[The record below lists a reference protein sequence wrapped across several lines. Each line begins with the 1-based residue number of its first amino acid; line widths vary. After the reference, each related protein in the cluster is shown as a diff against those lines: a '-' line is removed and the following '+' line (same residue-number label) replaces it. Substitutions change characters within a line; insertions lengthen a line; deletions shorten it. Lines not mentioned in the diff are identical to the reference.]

1 MKIAVTGA
9 AGYIGTHT
17 VRELLKSGHQ
27 IIMIENN
34 HVGSGIGLIEFV
46 GNPKVEIKIGDIR
59 DYNFIETVL
68 YNVDKVIHLAA
79 IVGEPACDKDENLA
93 EEVNVNGTLNVIKA
107 CKKNNVKHLHFMSTA
122 SSYGVQDDKITANE
136 NTPVNPISFYAKTK
150 LDMEDAI
157 LNSTNQNFYA
167 TIFRPST
174 VHGMS
179 TRMRFD
185 LIVNT
190 MSKHCFLDKKL
201 SLFGLTLWRPIFWVG
216 DAARAIS
223 LVINA
228 ADDLVR
234 NEIFNCGNNSE
245 NYQIKDIGEIVASQ
259 FNDVSITYDSSFR
272 DARSYKVD
280 FSKFENIG
288 FKTSKSL
295 EKCVQEIKFSLENS
309 IINDPSSKEYYNH
322 LIDLN
327 K

>member
-1 MKIAVTGA
+1 
-9 AGYIGTHT
+9 
-17 VRELLKSGHQ
+17 
-27 IIMIENN
+27 
-34 HVGSGIGLIEFV
+34 
-46 GNPKVEIKIGDIR
+46 
-59 DYNFIETVL
+59 
-68 YNVDKVIHLAA
+68 
-79 IVGEPACDKDENLA
+79 
-93 EEVNVNGTLNVIKA
+93 
-107 CKKNNVKHLHFMSTA
+107 MSTA
-122 SSYGVQDDKITANE
+122 SSYGVQDDSIIANE

-150 LDMEDAI
+150 LDMEQAI
-157 LNSTNQNFYA
+157 LNSTSKNFYV

-216 DAARAIS
+216 DAGRAIN
-223 LVINA
+223 LVINS
-228 ADDLVR
+228 DEELVR
-234 NEIFNCGNNSE
+234 NEIFNCGNNTE

-259 FNDVSITYDSSFR
+259 FNDVKITYDSSFR

-288 FKTSKSL
+288 FKISKSL
-295 EKCVQEIKFSLENS
+295 EKCVQEIKFALENS
-309 IINDPSSKEYYNH
+309 IINQPSNKEYYNH